1 MTEKLAPIV
10 GYDPTLEELGID
22 GHLAELLEAEGL
34 ETDSQIEEYGDLEAI
49 DGIGEVF
56 ANDVYAARKAWRE
69 QFPPEPTPA
78 VAEEVVDEAAAEP
91 AEETAADPRDAAVDA
106 AVPTSDT
113 AAPVEVVPPAEPA
126 AGQIQ
131 YRLVKLRKAARVGN
145 HQGEAGDT
153 LALVELMPDVP
164 LNFVVHAL
172 YNDLAGEE
180 SVETP

>member
-1 MTEKLAPIV
+1 MSVEIAVTSALTSP
-10 GYDPTLEELGID
+10 
-22 GHLAELLEAEGL
+22 
-34 ETDSQIEEYGDLEAI
+34 
-49 DGIGEVF
+49 
-56 ANDVYAARKAWRE
+56 
-69 QFPPEPTPA
+69 PA
-78 VAEEVVDEAAAEP
+78 VIG
-91 AEETAADPRDAAVDA
+91 
-106 AVPTSDT
+106 T